1 MKTVDQVMTWLVY
14 QGIYN
19 KVIKYLKDNGTTL
32 EEALK
37 EEGENLLLNGVCWVN
52 TKESDASWEK
62 SVAFWEEKNML
73 FKRFY
78 CSPKTFVC
86 FHEAIVVATI
96 WKQDDM
102 KVTEEQLLAKCPEA
116 DYAIIDDE
124 VCYLYKTGITISE
137 I

>member
-1 MKTVDQVMTWLVY
+1 MKTLDQVMTWLVY

-37 EEGENLLLNGVCWVN
+37 ENGESLLINGFFWVN
-52 TKESDASWEK
+52 TKESA
-62 SVAFWEEKNML
+62 AYWEEKSKL